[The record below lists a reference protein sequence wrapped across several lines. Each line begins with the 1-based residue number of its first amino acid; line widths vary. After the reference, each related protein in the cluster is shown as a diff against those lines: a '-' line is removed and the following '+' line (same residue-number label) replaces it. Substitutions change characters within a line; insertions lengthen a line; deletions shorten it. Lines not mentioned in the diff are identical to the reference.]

1 MEVCGD
7 SIGKLSA
14 ATGWR
19 LSRGQD
25 LLLASAGPSA
35 QPGCPIAQLRQGFRS
50 TEDPPG
56 GTRRTDLR
64 GGPERVAPTA
74 AVRPPADHPSAPP
87 PPSATSGLVSEPR
100 RLPRL
105 GRVVAH
111 RLQCVPA

>member
-35 QPGCPIAQLRQGFRS
+35 RPGCPIAQLRQGFRS

-56 GTRRTDLR
+56 GSRRNDLC
-64 GGPERVAPTA
+64 GMTARVAPEGEVGTA
-74 AVRPPADHPSAPP
+74 AVHPEVTVPSFAP
-87 PPSATSGLVSEPR
+87 
-100 RLPRL
+100 L
-105 GRVVAH
+105 GFLYVV
-111 RLQCVPA
+111 